1 MQIAFLND
9 IVAHYGEWIIGLVL
23 CLAAIVLVA
32 IFSFITMQRRA
43 NAVRRAE
50 DKERLPDTEA
60 LREGQTPR
68 S

>member
-9 IVAHYGEWIIGLVL
+9 IVAHYGEWMISLVL

-32 IFSFITMQRRA
+32 IVSFVAMQRRA
-43 NAVRRAE
+43 NAIPRAE
-50 DKERLPDTEA
+50 DKQQLPDTEA
-60 LREGQTPR
+60 LRDGQAPR